1 MDIFSLLACFVPIV
15 IIATIIYV
23 ALQAS
28 RGKFKFPKNNVGGVL
43 PVEEPTSTIEDSVSK
58 KQTVMAQDKQS
69 INISINADEIK
80 SQAATEIVDVPQGV
94 IVKVKRVRTI
104 EHTVN
109 IEWVTA
115 LSGKGEITL
124 QQVLSASIQGEIQRH
139 KGYTSQQTESREY
152 EITLNGEK
160 HNKYKLIWV
169 DIWLKGVAEVQNVN
183 QPFEFRDRTE
193 LKVEPYTIS

>member
-1 MDIFSLLACFVPIV
+1 MDIFSLLTCFVPIV

-23 ALQAS
+23 VLQAS
-28 RGKFKFPKNNVGGVL
+28 RGKFKFLKNNVGGVL
-43 PVEEPTSTIEDSVSK
+43 PVEDSVSK